1 MIFSEGRLPLF
12 RIMPSVKP
20 GGCNGHC
27 RKVDRHRRRRHR
39 GRRPRL
45 ADDLAAKNRVELKR
59 ADLSVP
65 GANMEVVMSIT
76 EYPPGEVIARHIHH
90 GEEALYVVQGATAE
104 TPDGKQI
111 ELKTGTGSMNL
122 RDVPHAGI
130 KIVGT
135 TALKLLTVH
144 VVDKGKPLYDAPPK

>member
-1 MIFSEGRLPLF
+1 MVTAAKWIATAVAVIAVAGLAY
-12 RIMPSVKP
+12 
-20 GGCNGHC
+20 
-27 RKVDRHRRRRHR
+27 
-39 GRRPRL
+39 
-45 ADDLAAKNRVELKR
+45 ADDLESKNRVELKR
-59 ADLSVP
+59 ADLSAP

-76 EYPPGEVIARHIHH
+76 EYPPGEFLPRHIHH
-90 GEEALYVVQGATAE
+90 GEEAFYVVQGATAE

-130 KIVGT
+130 KIVGN

-144 VVDKGKPLYDAPPK
+144 IVDKGKPLYDAPPR